1 MKKIIALVLALFII
15 NSTIVLAVTS
25 RTNIAVP
32 TISTAKSTAF
42 SKKLVLGYTTYYNK
56 NDTSSYNSLS
66 AKSTIIDEIATDTYT
81 TDSAGNLKGT
91 VPASQVSLANSRGIK
106 SFAMV
111 TNNFSPTIAK
121 AVLEHSSTRQTLIKN
136 ILSALKVNNYKGVN
150 IDMEGIY
157 YYDRSYFSTFM
168 SELYSALHPLGFMV
182 TIAVPAKTYDST
194 TNSWNGA
201 YDYVK
206 LGTVSDQV
214 ILMAYDEHYSGGS
227 PGPVASIGWVQNVVN
242 YAASVIPPEKL
253 LLGLA
258 AYGYDWYPGGTKSYD
273 IDSIYNLALTH
284 KSMIGWDP
292 LSLTPFFNYTDNK
305 GIQHTVWFEN
315 STSIGYKLDIVN
327 SKNIAGIAI
336 WRLGLENSS
345 YWDTIKVKLNK

>member
-1 MKKIIALVLALFII
+1 MKKIAALVLALFII

-25 RTNIAVP
+25 RTSTVVP
-32 TISTAKSTAF
+32 TISTAKSTTF

-56 NDTSSYNSLS
+56 SDTSSYNSLS
-66 AKSTIIDEIATDTYT
+66 SKGTIIDEIATDTYT
-81 TDSAGNLKGT
+81 TDSTGNLKGT
-91 VPASQVSLANSRGIK
+91 VPASQIAFANSSGIK
-106 SFAMV
+106 PFAMV
-111 TNNFSPTIAK
+111 TNNLSPTIGK
-121 AVLEHSSTRQTLIKN
+121 AVLEDSSTRQTLIKN
-136 ILSALKVNNYKGVN
+136 ILSALEANNYKGVN
-150 IDMEGIY
+150 IDMEGLY

-168 SELYSALHPLGFMV
+168 SELYAALHPLGFMV

-194 TNSWNGA
+194 TSSWNGA
-201 YDYVK
+201 YDYAK

-214 ILMAYDEHYSGGS
+214 VLMTYDEHYSGGL

-242 YAASVIPPEKL
+242 YAASVIPPKKL

-258 AYGYDWYPGGTKSYD
+258 AYGYDWYKGSTKSYG
-273 IDSIYNLALTH
+273 IDSIYNLALAH
-284 KSMIGWDP
+284 KSTMSWDP
-292 LSLTPFFNYTDNK
+292 LSLTPFFNYTDTK

-327 SKNIAGIAI
+327 SKNLAGVAI

-345 YWDTIKVKLNK
+345 YWDTVKLKLNK